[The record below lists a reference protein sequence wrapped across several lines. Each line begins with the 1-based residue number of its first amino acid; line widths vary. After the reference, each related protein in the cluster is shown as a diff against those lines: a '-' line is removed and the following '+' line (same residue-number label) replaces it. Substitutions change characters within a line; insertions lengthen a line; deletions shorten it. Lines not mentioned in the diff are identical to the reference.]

1 MPQDC
6 PHCESEAPR
15 VILTAPNFFCMPSDK
30 RKAHATNERSANAP
44 KTVAEYKASHG
55 PGCGCC
61 STKKPS
67 RLVTKTQERRQRVS
81 DRAALDDQPLM
92 PHDVRSTTNSNQ
104 EQEAIPMLHGDI
116 SSSNDTVGVAVVN
129 YKMPRLHTKA
139 EVLDNARK
147 IADMVVGMK
156 IGLPGM
162 DLVIFPEYSTHGIMY
177 DSKEMYETASPMPGR
192 RDRRSSPKP
201 AARPRSG
208 ACSRS
213 PASAT
218 RSIRTRRRTTP

>member
-1 MPQDC
+1 
-6 PHCESEAPR
+6 
-15 VILTAPNFFCMPSDK
+15 
-30 RKAHATNERSANAP
+30 
-44 KTVAEYKASHG
+44 
-55 PGCGCC
+55 
-61 STKKPS
+61 
-67 RLVTKTQERRQRVS
+67 
-81 DRAALDDQPLM
+81 
-92 PHDVRSTTNSNQ
+92 
-104 EQEAIPMLHGDI
+104 MLHGDI

-147 IADMVVGMK
+147 IADMIVGMK
-156 IGLPGM
+156 LGLPGM

-177 DSKEMYETASPMPGR
+177 DSKEMYETASQVPAPR
-192 RDRRSSPKP
+192 PKSSPKP
-201 AARPRSG
+201 AARQKSG